1 MMLPG
6 LSAMFSQLKP
16 CSTRQLLIADKTI
29 ECPVAGEKRFH
40 RMQRAL
46 SQLLALVNPRK
57 DIFCSISMFGICIL
71 ILDVQHGFDIL
82 RQRSS
87 V

>member
-1 MMLPG
+1 
-6 LSAMFSQLKP
+6 
-16 CSTRQLLIADKTI
+16 
-29 ECPVAGEKRFH
+29 
-40 RMQRAL
+40 
-46 SQLLALVNPRK
+46 
-57 DIFCSISMFGICIL
+57 MFGIGIL

>member
-1 MMLPG
+1 
-6 LSAMFSQLKP
+6 MFV
-16 CSTRQLLIADKTI
+16 I
-29 ECPVAGEKRFH
+29 G
-40 RMQRAL
+40 
-46 SQLLALVNPRK
+46 
-57 DIFCSISMFGICIL
+57 IL

>member
-1 MMLPG
+1 
-6 LSAMFSQLKP
+6 
-16 CSTRQLLIADKTI
+16 
-29 ECPVAGEKRFH
+29 
-40 RMQRAL
+40 MQRAL

-57 DIFCSISMFGICIL
+57 DIFCSISMFGIGIL

>member
-1 MMLPG
+1 
-6 LSAMFSQLKP
+6 
-16 CSTRQLLIADKTI
+16 
-29 ECPVAGEKRFH
+29 
-40 RMQRAL
+40 
-46 SQLLALVNPRK
+46 
-57 DIFCSISMFGICIL
+57 MFGICIL

>member
-1 MMLPG
+1 
-6 LSAMFSQLKP
+6 
-16 CSTRQLLIADKTI
+16 
-29 ECPVAGEKRFH
+29 
-40 RMQRAL
+40 MQRAL

-57 DIFCSISMFGICIL
+57 DIFCSTSMFVIGIL